1 MQSGKC
7 FSLGMPAFLHLVW
20 NLSWIALDVMGLE
33 PSSTKNTGPVVRLS
47 IYEDIVLEASIQKGK
62 VRDLVPLPT
71 TVIAADPAPVG
82 GSISPIC
89 SA

>member
-1 MQSGKC
+1 
-7 FSLGMPAFLHLVW
+7 
-20 NLSWIALDVMGLE
+20 MGLE
-33 PSSTKNTGPVVRLS
+33 SFSTRNTGPLVRS
-47 IYEDIVLEASIQKGK
+47 PIYEDIVLKASVQMGK